1 MTAPRMVELRV
12 RVPASLKRW
21 LSVQARDSGL
31 STARLVRLRLEQLHA
46 EAIAAGL
53 DDEEG
58 AA

>member
-1 MTAPRMVELRV
+1 MVELRV